1 MLSRVP
7 LLLTNRLP
15 ISSASRSLTKGTNMR
30 THLGK
35 IKALFAL
42 GTICAVAV
50 CAIGVAAIMRQQDSA
65 KIPRVVSK
73 IKNLEV
79 VSVTVE
85 REGEPDATLAI
96 VIRNNSARG
105 VVALSVESGDEKDF
119 SGISS
124 TGFGDGDDTPSIILE
139 PSGTIKMEMLLS
151 NLLPGKP
158 LKVSG
163 VMYADDATEGEDIA
177 KERLRS
183 YKERAKERGTARKG
197 DSSHL

>member
-1 MLSRVP
+1 
-7 LLLTNRLP
+7 
-15 ISSASRSLTKGTNMR
+15 MR
-30 THLGK
+30 THLSK
-35 IKALFAL
+35 TKTLFAL
-42 GTICAVAV
+42 GTIGAVAV
-50 CAIGVAAIMRQQDSA
+50 CAIGVAAIKRHQDPA
-65 KIPRVVSK
+65 KTPKVVSK

-105 VVALSVESGDEKDF
+105 VVALSVESGDGKDF
-119 SGISS
+119 SGIST
-124 TGFGDGDDTPSIILE
+124 TGFGDGDETPSIILE
-139 PSGTIKMEMLLS
+139 PYATIKMEMLLG

-163 VMYADDATEGEDIA
+163 VMYADEATEGEDTA

-183 YKERAKERGTARKG
+183 YKERAKERATARKG
-197 DSSHL
+197 DSSHP